1 MEVGYKKPPKK
12 TQFKPGQSGNPGGI
26 SGERRRLLN
35 ESADMAARIMHR
47 QLEALEGMFAEH
59 PEKERIVE
67 TITADIHRLVK
78 DAIDRTEGTARQS
91 VDHTTNGKDMPAASV
106 DLSKLSNEALSELIA
121 ARDAATRD

>member
-1 MEVGYKKPPKK
+1 MANPHPSPKTRFKK
-12 TQFKPGQSGNPGGI
+12 GQSGNPGGF
-26 SGERRRLLN
+26 SSERKRLLN
-35 ESADMAARIMHR
+35 ESAEMAARIMHR

-67 TITADIHRLVK
+67 SINADIHRLVK
-78 DAIDRTEGTARQS
+78 DAIDRAEGTARQS
-91 VDHTTNGKDMPAASV
+91 VDHTTNGKDIPASGV